1 LAFEK
6 VSFLKF
12 KFEKWCKNNNEKSTH
27 AEEKLEKGSNF
38 DRRDQSDKRLPL
50 RYEWY
55 RLIWHKIRFLQVSNT
70 FIFDLT
76 PRNVG

>member
-1 LAFEK
+1 LLVSPFWREWGQFRLVKLKYELAFEK

-50 RYEWY
+50 RAT
-55 RLIWHKIRFLQVSNT
+55 SGT
-70 FIFDLT
+70 
-76 PRNVG
+76 G